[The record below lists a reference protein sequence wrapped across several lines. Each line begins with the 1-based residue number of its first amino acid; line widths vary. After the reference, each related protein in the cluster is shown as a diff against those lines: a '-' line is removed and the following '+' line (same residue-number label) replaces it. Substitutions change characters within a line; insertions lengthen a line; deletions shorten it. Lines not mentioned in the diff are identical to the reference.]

1 MSKEY
6 VDFFLMLGAVTLGIL
21 LGGLLLFKIIWPKV
35 ESYVLRLNALNQS
48 RASAKELQKLKWG
61 AYERM
66 LLWTHRVEPKQV
78 MLRQHSASISV
89 HQFKQLLI
97 QDVEDEYQ
105 HNLTQQLYVSDIAWQ
120 YITDLKNNTIN
131 LFKNVGEGLNDTA
144 DVDYFVAAV
153 LQHMSELKENP
164 YLSVRNILKK
174 ELNY

>member
-6 VDFFLMLGAVTLGIL
+6 IDFFLMLGAVTLGML

-35 ESYVLRLNALNQS
+35 ESYILRLNALNQT
-48 RASAKELQKLKWG
+48 RASTKELQRLKWN

-78 MLRQHSASISV
+78 MLRKHNTSINV
-89 HQFKQLLI
+89 QQFKQLLI
-97 QDVEDEYQ
+97 QDVEDEFQ
-105 HNLTQQLYVSDIAWQ
+105 HNLTQQLYISDIAWQ
-120 YITDLKNNTIN
+120 YISDLKNNTIL
-131 LFKNVGEGLNDTA
+131 LFKNVEEGLNETA
-144 DVDYFVAAV
+144 DVDHFVAAV
-153 LQHMSELKENP
+153 LEHMSELQENP